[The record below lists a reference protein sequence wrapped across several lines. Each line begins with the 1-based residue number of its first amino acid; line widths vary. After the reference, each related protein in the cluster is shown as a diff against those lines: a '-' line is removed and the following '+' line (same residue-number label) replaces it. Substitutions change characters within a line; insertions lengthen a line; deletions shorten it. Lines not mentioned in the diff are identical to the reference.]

1 MKGQMCW
8 FSKYGSEEEKIL
20 HLRLNQYEAW
30 TPYTAMPKLSVP
42 DYKDMPDGSKGWAT
56 FQKLLKAGWTM
67 VPSEQAHTNNRFSN
81 FPPEQMAS

>member
-8 FSKYGSEEEKIL
+8 LSKYGNDGEKIL
-20 HLRLNQYEAW
+20 HLRLNNFEAW
-30 TPYTAMPKLSVP
+30 TPYTAMPKYSVP

-56 FQKLLKAGWTM
+56 FQKLLRDGWKI
-67 VPSEQAHTNNRFSN
+67 VASEPAYKTHSAID